1 MSAFIVDEFTMH
13 RVLMGVHWAGGRGQ
27 IDREEMT
34 KLGRKWYA
42 MNREAVIQRYRD
54 DSEFAVPN
62 YEFKL
67 LAPRNPVDYV
77 KAMQCLVYQCSEGD
91 VPDTQE
97 YANLRDVLNVA
108 MGKLIR
114 NMPGY
119 ESAAWDGEWSNEE
132 RARRSACA

>member
-13 RVLMGVHWAGGRGQ
+13 RVLMGVHWAGGRGS

-34 KLGRKWYA
+34 KLGRRWFA

-54 DSEFAVPN
+54 DSEFAMPN

-77 KAMQCLVYQCSEGD
+77 KAMQCLIYQCSEGD

-114 NMPGY
+114 AMPGY